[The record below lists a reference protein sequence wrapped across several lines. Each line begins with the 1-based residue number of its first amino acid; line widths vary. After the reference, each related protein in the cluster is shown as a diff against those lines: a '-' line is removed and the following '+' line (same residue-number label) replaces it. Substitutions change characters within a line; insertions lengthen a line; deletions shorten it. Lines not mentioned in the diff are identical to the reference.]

1 MLRIVAI
8 LLAVSAVLLGLRV
21 VGLDRARTDTD
32 KPHLSTPDNSDYYMS
47 DAVVRQ
53 MDDTGQLAYRMTV
66 AQSLHFPDESARLT
80 DIDVH
85 YLAGTKTY
93 WDVTAQ
99 RGRVPAGE
107 RDIYLYDGV
116 TGRHPRV
123 DGNVVEITTD
133 NAWVRPD
140 TDRIDTQAHVTATQ
154 PGQRVEGDG
163 MEVNLKTDKL
173 RLLEN
178 VQVTY
183 TP

>member
-8 LLAVSAVLLGLRV
+8 LLVASAVLLGLRV
-21 VGLDRARTDTD
+21 INNERTSGADD
-32 KPHLSTPDNSDYYMS
+32 APRLSTPDNSDYYMS

-53 MDDTGQLAYRMTV
+53 MDDQGKLAYRMTV
-66 AQSLHFPDESARLT
+66 AESLHFADDSARLT

-93 WDVTAQ
+93 WDVSAE
-99 RGRVPAGE
+99 RGRIPAGE

-123 DGNVVEITTD
+123 NGNVVEIVTD

-140 TDRIDTQAHVTATQ
+140 TDRIDTQAHVTATE